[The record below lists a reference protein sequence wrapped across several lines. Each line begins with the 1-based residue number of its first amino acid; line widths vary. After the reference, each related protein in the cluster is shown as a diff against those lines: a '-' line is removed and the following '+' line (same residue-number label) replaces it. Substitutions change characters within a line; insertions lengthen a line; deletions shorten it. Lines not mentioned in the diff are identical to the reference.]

1 MRMNRPLLFIG
12 LVCIL
17 LAVNLAAQAPTV
29 TIKCSNVTVSGASE
43 TDTYAINDKN
53 VIAGDYVD
61 SAGVQHGMLLKG
73 KTVTKFDGPSGSTS
87 IAAYGINNLKKPVVV
102 GWYLDSTG
110 TPQSFAYANGDFS
123 SVAFPNAV
131 YTEANGINDNGWIV
145 GQFEDTAG
153 VFHGFY
159 WDTKK
164 YHQVDIPSSSWTTVW
179 AINNSNVMTA
189 YDLNTSTGYPIDG
202 YTYNGTTWTK
212 MDPPNSSGGVAIHG
226 INNNGDLDFTIF
238 DSSDN
243 RHGVLYQAK
252 TQTYTQFDA
261 TKNGVNSTR
270 ADGLNDKDVQVG
282 RYSPASGSPAN
293 QGFKCTAK

>member
-1 MRMNRPLLFIG
+1 MNRPLFFIG

-17 LAVNLAAQAPTV
+17 LVVNLAAQAPTV
-29 TIKCSNVTVSGASE
+29 TIKCSNVTVAGAEE

-53 VIAGDYVD
+53 VIAGDYID
-61 SAGVQHGMLLKG
+61 SAGVQHGMILKG
-73 KTVTKFDGPSGSTS
+73 KTVTKFDGPSGSTE
-87 IAAYGINNLKKPVVV
+87 IAAYGINKAGLVV
-102 GWYLDSTG
+102 GWYDNSAGIPT
-110 TPQSFAYANGDFS
+110 SFAYAKGNFS
-123 SVAFPNAV
+123 PVAFPGAA
-131 YTEANGINDNGWIV
+131 YTEANGVNDNGWIV
-145 GQFEDTAG
+145 GQFEDTAL

-159 WDTKK
+159 WNTST
-164 YHQVDIPSSSWTTVW
+164 YTQVDIPGASWTTVW
-179 AINNSNVMTA
+179 AINDSNVMTA

-202 YTYNGTTWTK
+202 YIYNGTTWTK
-212 MDPPNSSGGVAIHG
+212 MDPPGAVNGTAIHG
-226 INNNGDLDFTIF
+226 INAAGDLDFTIF

-261 TKNGVNSTR
+261 TKNGTNTTR
-270 ADGLNDKDVQVG
+270 ADGINDKDTMVG

>member
-1 MRMNRPLLFIG
+1 MNRPLLFIG

-29 TIKCSNVTVSGASE
+29 TIKCTNVSVKGATE

-53 VIAGDYVD
+53 VIAGDYID
-61 SAGVQHGMLLKG
+61 SAGVQHGMILKG
-73 KTVTKFDGPSGSTS
+73 KTVTKFDGPAGSTS
-87 IAAYGINNLKKPVVV
+87 IAAYGINTAGVVV
-102 GWYLDSTG
+102 GWYVDTTG
-110 TPQSFAYANGDFS
+110 IPQSFAYSKGTFS
-123 SVAFPNAV
+123 TVAFPGAV

-159 WDTKK
+159 WNTST
-164 YHQVDIPSSSWTTVW
+164 YTQVDIPGASWTSVW
-179 AINNSNVMTA
+179 AINKSNVMTA
-189 YDLNTSTGYPIDG
+189 YDEDTSTGLPIDG

-212 MDPPNSSGGVAIHG
+212 FDPPNAADGTAIHG

-238 DSSDN
+238 DSAEN

-270 ADGLNDKDVQVG
+270 ADGLNDKDVMVG